1 MEQKLYVI
9 CPKSEQYE
17 EAPNVVREGG
27 IYKPDPSPELLVE
40 QPEQG
45 NVLSVEI
52 LNQTYS
58 EDGTQGEIVFEYFTQ
73 TNGYESPHRKAVAL
87 IYNEDENW
95 RIYDFGM
102 DATNYGNEPTYYL
115 SVQMSDY
122 ITASNRRIQSGETFR
137 DLNLMFSDSPEEL
150 EQMKTA
156 VCEYAEKYDVTIPDS
171 LTCYFYIETPTEAAK

>member
-1 MEQKLYVI
+1 
-9 CPKSEQYE
+9 
-17 EAPNVVREGG
+17 
-27 IYKPDPSPELLVE
+27 
-40 QPEQG
+40 
-45 NVLSVEI
+45 
-52 LNQTYS
+52 
-58 EDGTQGEIVFEYFTQ
+58 
-73 TNGYESPHRKAVAL
+73 
-87 IYNEDENW
+87 
-95 RIYDFGM
+95 M

-115 SVQMSDY
+115 SGQMSDY